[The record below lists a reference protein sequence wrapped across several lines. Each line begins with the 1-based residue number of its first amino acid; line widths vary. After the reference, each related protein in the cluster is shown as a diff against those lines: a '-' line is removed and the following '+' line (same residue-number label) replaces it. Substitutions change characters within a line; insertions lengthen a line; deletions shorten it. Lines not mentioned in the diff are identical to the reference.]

1 MIPCLGIDVD
11 PNSNLEINLNLKEF
25 PNIDPSGKNLS
36 ENTSNPKGERK
47 FKTTQEPI
55 LTLAGRFMDGTKFNY
70 EITEFTSA
78 YGEWFYY
85 RAISGKTKT
94 KLRARKRTRWIA
106 KLRLRY
112 KDKRYDA
119 SSISLRDLEGFAQM
133 PQGARLKKVKN
144 GDSELTLV
152 SAVSYTHLRAHETDS

>member
-1 MIPCLGIDVD
+1 MPISL
-11 PNSNLEINLNLKEF
+11 
-25 PNIDPSGKNLS
+25 PS
-36 ENTSNPKGERK
+36 
-47 FKTTQEPI
+47 
-55 LTLAGRFMDGTKFNY
+55 LT
-70 EITEFTSA
+70 
-78 YGEWFYY
+78 
-85 RAISGKTKT
+85 ISGKTKT

-133 PQGARLKKVKN
+133 SQGARLKKVKN

-152 SAVSYTHLRAHETDS
+152 SVTDAIKQKIKLKLNTNIDAALESMKEHEGSKALLSSMSMMSFFSLYQALHSCSTKK